1 MTEDN
6 FMFWFLFL
14 NAEEKEDVTT
24 GINLS
29 HVALVVLPIN
39 QLGGV

>member
-1 MTEDN
+1 
-6 FMFWFLFL
+6 MFFFLFL
-14 NAEEKEDVTT
+14 SAEEKEDVTT

-29 HVALVVLPIN
+29 HVALAVLPIK